1 MRLSTRNTFT
11 GTIKRIK
18 RGPISTE
25 VTIGVATDVVIV
37 SVITTESARRLK
49 LKKGRR
55 AYAIIKADNV
65 IVGVD

>member
-18 RGPISTE
+18 RGPVSTE
-25 VTIGVATDVVIV
+25 VTIGVAAGIVIV

-49 LKKGRR
+49 LKKGQR

>member
-1 MRLSTRNTFT
+1 MKLSTRNTFT

-18 RGPISTE
+18 RGPVSTE
-25 VTIGVATDVVIV
+25 VTIGVAAGVVIV
-37 SVITTESARRLK
+37 SVITTESAKRLK
-49 LKKGRR
+49 LKKGQR